1 MAKYRDV
8 ANDEQKV
15 WDFREESN
23 RIASDSRDSVFYQN
37 MRELMPRGMKANSL
51 VVGYDADGLP
61 QKVYWSFD
69 NGKKRQSF
77 EYYLKNGNLF
87 IAQSSTVALKADGV
101 TADIQTYH
109 AQQTW
114 YLDGGR
120 IIREEKQ
127 GDKLPDFPLNLENL
141 EKEVR
146 RYAEAAA
153 RRSGGRRGLS
163 H

>member
-1 MAKYRDV
+1 
-8 ANDEQKV
+8 
-15 WDFREESN
+15 
-23 RIASDSRDSVFYQN
+23 
-37 MRELMPRGMKANSL
+37 MKANSL

-69 NGKKRQSF
+69 NGKKTPGFRIL
-77 EYYLKNGNLF
+77 LKNGNLF

-101 TADIQTYH
+101 TADMQTYH

-120 IIREEKQ
+120 IILEEKQ
-127 GDKLPDFPLNLENL
+127 GDRLPDFPLNLEDL

-153 RRSGGRRGLS
+153 RRSGGKRGFS
-163 H
+163 Y